1 MDRLPYFLPFFLF
14 SIFLYFR
21 GTPNQ
26 NNLKA
31 LSILFFSILS
41 FSLLSSGSTFYQ
53 QESLIDLRQEC
64 DSLKCPERYCDAYR
78 LLAENLY
85 LALEDRFQYLDIAEI
100 ISLQLADK
108 HHLLSI
114 YAQAG
119 RMNLD
124 KGQYASSLEAF
135 SKGIEYLGYRNDQD
149 WLQQEGWFLTG
160 YGILLYKVKLY
171 EDAKGIFKDCAKV
184 MHRNAD
190 YYGEAV
196 AQNNVGLCF
205 SNLNEPDSALYY
217 FSKAYELR
225 LGLND
230 KFLLTHSMLYMARMY
245 RQMGN
250 RSLADSALEKAAF
263 YNDLSSEFEF
273 IGDIHCQWAE
283 IAFDD
288 DDLISASYHLQK
300 AKEMGSP
307 FKDLTWLNLK
317 IRLFEELGLKDSL
330 LLYIDSAMHTA
341 QSFGNLD
348 LELSLLYQ
356 KEKLY
361 RQNGLNKEADSI
373 LLRVAALSK
382 KLLAI
387 KDTMQENLMEVQG
400 DFIDNRSR
408 LQNLEVS
415 YKEKERIIAS
425 QNTTILLV
433 TIIALILLSAFIL
446 YYRINNRVRKLSKN
460 IRIINERSRLAA
472 EQMTS
477 GIIAFDANGDLIFS
491 NQAAKDHFRFFGNF
505 ELEEN
510 KDFLS
515 QIHQKEMLEDWQLR
529 MQEVQNKKSFQN
541 MSSRLKDD
549 RKFYHLVSM
558 REMISEGQMVGTVA
572 VITDVTNS
580 QERSLEL
587 SRKTQALEI
596 ANSAKEKMLSLLAHD
611 LKEGVVSSME
621 LARLSLDGE
630 AKDHS
635 MHLQLIYDSLG
646 RTKALLF
653 KTLDWVKHQS
663 NGLELQRNKFF
674 IARLV
679 ADVIK
684 EKEEIIKQKSVKC
697 LNQVDQDFQAVADPN
712 ALRVILRNLIGN
724 AIKFVEPKVGTVQI
738 QSRRINSAKIE
749 IAIVDNGRGMTPVQ
763 IANLLGGE
771 KLNSTKGT
779 IGEEGTGMGLH
790 FCQDLLFKMGSTL
803 QVESSLNLGTVFYF
817 SLDCPQGAAKQ

>member
-1 MDRLPYFLPFFLF
+1 M
-14 SIFLYFR
+14 
-21 GTPNQ
+21 
-26 NNLKA
+26 KA
-31 LSILFFSILS
+31 LSILLFNILS
-41 FSLLSSGSTFYQ
+41 FSLLSSGSSFYQ
-53 QESLIDLRQEC
+53 QASLIDLREEC
-64 DSLKCPERYCDAYR
+64 DSLDCPERYCEVYR
-78 LLAENLY
+78 YLAENLY
-85 LALEDRFQYLDIAEI
+85 LPLADRFHYLNIAEQ
-100 ISLQLADK
+100 ISLELADK
-108 HHLLSI
+108 HNILAI
-114 YAQAG
+114 YSQAG

-124 KGQYASSLEAF
+124 KGQYAASLEAF
-135 SKGIEYLGYRNDQD
+135 SKGIDYLGYKNDED

-171 EDAKGIFKDCAKV
+171 EDAKGIFKDCAQV
-184 MHRNAD
+184 MHRNSD
-190 YYGEAV
+190 TYGEAV
-196 AQNNVGLCF
+196 ALNNIGLCY
-205 SNLNEPDSALYY
+205 SNLGEPDSALYY
-217 FSKAYELR
+217 FTQAYELR

-230 KFLLTHSMLYMARMY
+230 KFLLTHSMLYIARMY

-250 RSLADSALEKAAF
+250 RSRADSALEKAAY
-263 YNDLSSEFEF
+263 YNDLSTEFEF

-288 DDLISASYHLQK
+288 EDLISASYHLQK
-300 AKEMGSP
+300 AKEMSSP

-317 IRLFEELGLKDSL
+317 IRLFKELSLKDSL
-330 LLYIDSAMHTA
+330 IFYIDSALSTA

-361 RQNGLNKEADSI
+361 REIGLDKEADSI
-373 LLRVAALSK
+373 LLRVAALSQ
-382 KLLAI
+382 KLLRI
-387 KDTMQENLMEVQG
+387 KDTMQENLMVVQG
-400 DFIDNRSR
+400 DFIENRSR
-408 LQNLEVS
+408 LQNLEAS
-415 YKEKERIIAS
+415 YREKEKIIAS

-446 YYRINNRVRKLSKN
+446 YYRINNRVRKLSQN
-460 IRIINERSRLAA
+460 IRILNERSRLAA

-477 GIIAFDANGDLIFS
+477 GILAFDPNGELIFS
-491 NQAAKDHFRFFGNF
+491 NQAARDHFRFFGNF
-505 ELEEN
+505 DLEEN

-515 QIHQKEMLEDWQLR
+515 QIIQKEMLEDWQLR
-529 MQEVQNKKSFQN
+529 IQEVKDKQSFQN

-558 REMISEGQMVGTVA
+558 REMKTEDQKVGAVA

-587 SRKTQALEI
+587 SRKTQALEV

-611 LKEGVVSSME
+611 LKEGVVSSLE
-621 LARLSLDGE
+621 LAKLSLDGDPQE
-630 AKDHS
+630 HGT
-635 MHLQLIYDSLG
+635 HLQLIYESLG
-646 RTKALLF
+646 RTKTLLF

-674 IARLV
+674 IGRLV

-684 EKEEIIKQKSVKC
+684 EKEEILIQKSVEC
-697 LNQVDQDFQAVADPN
+697 LNQVDQNLQAVADPN

-724 AIKFVEPKVGTVQI
+724 AIKFVEPKVGRVQI

-779 IGEEGTGMGLH
+779 MGEEGTGMGLH
-790 FCQDLLFKMGSTL
+790 FCQDLLYKMGSTL

-817 SLDCPQGAAKQ
+817 SLDCPQRAAKQ